1 MNFAIMEYH
10 LALKIDDIK
19 VYALTW
25 KDVHDIFLCEKKQAT
40 KSMYK
45 RPNVCF

>member
-1 MNFAIMEYH
+1 MKFAITEYS
-10 LALKIDDIK
+10 LALKIVHVK

-25 KDVHDIFLCEKKQAT
+25 KNVHDIFLCEKKQAT

-45 RPNVCF
+45 